1 MSINSG
7 SRRTEAR
14 DLLANSAPAAQADRD
29 AARRQLRLLRHEEE
43 AECVRALGLLHPL
56 LLARRLLALRTGER

>member
-1 MSINSG
+1 MNGG
-7 SRRTEAR
+7 SRRVEAR
-14 DLLANSAPAAQADRD
+14 DLLESSAPAAQADRD

-56 LLARRLLALRTGER
+56 LLERRLLALRSQER